1 MRSRISSLRDK
12 AASSRKRANQISRGS
27 PDSTEFLSL
36 RSKQPEISANFFLFL
51 KFKIRMPSILQISF
65 MIESFLS
72 KKPWVKH

>member
-36 RSKQPEISANFFLFL
+36 RSKQPEILVNFFLIFE
-51 KFKIRMPSILQISF
+51 I
-65 MIESFLS
+65 
-72 KKPWVKH
+72 